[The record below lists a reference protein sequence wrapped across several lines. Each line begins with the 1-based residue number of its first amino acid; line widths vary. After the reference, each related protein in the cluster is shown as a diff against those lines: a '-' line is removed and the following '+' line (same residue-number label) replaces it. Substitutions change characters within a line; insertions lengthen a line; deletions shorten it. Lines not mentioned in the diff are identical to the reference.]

1 MKIIEKDETVNWI
14 ESPPHYNTPSGIE
27 CINIIRHLPHT
38 LATAVK
44 YVWRFNHKW
53 DPAEDLGKA
62 EFYLNDYRVKT
73 FESKEFDMQ
82 FHKATLIGAKTVME
96 GPLRTDLRKHIV
108 YLETTGCASASFFN
122 LIYNFLAE
130 AATYET
136 VSYRLIQGAEVELKK
151 LMKVSS
157 TSTEDE
163 GFNET
168 GEPKEEKAVGEES
181 PNNTNLLPDAASRK
195 DN

>member
-1 MKIIEKDETVNWI
+1 MAIINKDETVNWI
-14 ESPPHYNTPSGIE
+14 ENPPHYNTSSTE

-53 DPAEDLGKA
+53 DPEEDLGKA

-163 GFNET
+163 GSTDTE
-168 GEPKEEKAVGEES
+168 EVKDEVKEDEEW
-181 PNNTNLLPDAASRK
+181 PNNAYPLSDYAQPEEN
-195 DN
+195 

>member
-1 MKIIEKDETVNWI
+1 METIEKDENVDWVN
-14 ESPPHYNTPSGIE
+14 SPPHYNTPSGVE
-27 CINIIRHLPHT
+27 CISIIRHFPQAF
-38 LATAVK
+38 ATAIK

-62 EFYLNDYRVKT
+62 EFYLNDYKKYA
-73 FESKEFDMQ
+73 FETKEFDMQ

-108 YLETTGCASASFFN
+108 YLETTECESVPFFN

-136 VSYRLIQGAEVELKK
+136 VSYRLIQGAEVELKR
-151 LMKVSS
+151 LMKISS
-157 TSTEDE
+157 TSPEDE
-163 GFNET
+163 ASIET
-168 GEPKEEKAVGEES
+168 EEVKDEVKEDEEW
-181 PNNTNLLPDAASRK
+181 PNNAFPLSDYASPEE
-195 DN
+195 N

>member
-1 MKIIEKDETVNWI
+1 MKTIEKDETVNWI
-14 ESPPHYNTPSGIE
+14 ESPPHYNTPSKVE

-62 EFYLNDYRVKT
+62 EFYLNDYRAKT
-73 FESKEFDMQ
+73 FETKEFDMP

-96 GPLRTDLRKHIV
+96 SPLRTDLRKHIV
-108 YLETTGCASASFFN
+108 YLEETGCVSVPFFN
-122 LIYNFLAE
+122 LIYNFLQE

-136 VSYRLIQGAEVELKK
+136 VNYRMIKSAGEELTR

-157 TSTEDE
+157 SDPEDE
-163 GFNET
+163 GSVES
-168 GEPKEEKAVGEES
+168 EES
-181 PNNTNLLPDAASRK
+181 EEEETKTEERPNNAYPLPDPTTQK